1 MLCQVSQNWSSDLTQ
16 FHSKSPKRFFFF
28 CRGWGGGLQNHN
40 KLILK
45 FIHKNKG
52 PSEEVIFISRNQMAH
67 KNMKRCSISLVLKE
81 MQIKTTIRYSTNG
94 IRWEKIKNKTLT
106 MPVFKV
112 WKNKD
117 IQKLLVKIKAGEITL
132 ETRLSSKVD
141 WESILP
147 LTPSSQLAT
156 EVFKL
161 LGLWTPFTL
170 GLYIPS
176 KATD

>member
-1 MLCQVSQNWSSDLTQ
+1 
-16 FHSKSPKRFFFF
+16 
-28 CRGWGGGLQNHN
+28 
-40 KLILK
+40 
-45 FIHKNKG
+45 
-52 PSEEVIFISRNQMAH
+52 MAH

-141 WESILP
+141 
-147 LTPSSQLAT
+147 
-156 EVFKL
+156 
-161 LGLWTPFTL
+161 
-170 GLYIPS
+170 
-176 KATD
+176 

>member
-1 MLCQVSQNWSSDLTQ
+1 
-16 FHSKSPKRFFFF
+16 
-28 CRGWGGGLQNHN
+28 
-40 KLILK
+40 
-45 FIHKNKG
+45 
-52 PSEEVIFISRNQMAH
+52 
-67 KNMKRCSISLVLKE
+67 
-81 MQIKTTIRYSTNG
+81 
-94 IRWEKIKNKTLT
+94 

-176 KATD
+176 KATE